1 MTKYEERKAQREAQK
16 AAEAELLANNDS
28 YIDFTLDIEEEKE
41 SITKLDN
48 IITRVNQIAPVVTN
62 TGEKYTVQCYPV
74 SEYLFGLVGA
84 RLLALVNVTG
94 SMFTNERQREL
105 TAITGVDYITWTKAS
120 NALGK
125 PMYFSKGT
133 VSTPVPAD
141 IQELIKAMTIIAI
154 TLGIPTRQIAGIN
167 EVTINKYFLNQE
179 IKATEKEAE
188 FYKSQAI
195 LTDNNRLVVKD

>member
-16 AAEAELLANNDS
+16 AAEAELLANSDS

>member
-1 MTKYEERKAQREAQK
+1 MTKYEERKAQREARK
-16 AAEAELLANNDS
+16 AAEAGLLTNSDS

-48 IITRVNQIAPVVTN
+48 IINRVNQIAPVVTN
-62 TGEKYTVQCYPV
+62 TGERYTIQCYPV

-133 VSTPVPAD
+133 VSTPVPAN
-141 IQELIKAMTIIAI
+141 IPELMKAMTIIAI
-154 TLGIPTRQIAGIN
+154 TLGISTRQIAGIN

-195 LTDNNRLVVKD
+195 LTDNNRLVIKD

>member
-16 AAEAELLANNDS
+16 AAEAGLLTNSDS

-62 TGEKYTVQCYPV
+62 TGERYTVQCYPV

-188 FYKSQAI
+188 FHKSQAI
-195 LTDNNRLVVKD
+195 LTDNNRLVVTD

>member
-16 AAEAELLANNDS
+16 AAEAELLANSDS
-28 YIDFTLDIEEEKE
+28 YIDFALDIEEEKE

-62 TGEKYTVQCYPV
+62 TGERYTVQCYPV

-133 VSTPVPAD
+133 VSTFLSFD
-141 IQELIKAMTIIAI
+141 LQELIKAMTVIAI

-179 IKATEKEAE
+179 IKATEKEVE
-188 FYKSQAI
+188 FHKSQAI
-195 LTDNNRLVVKD
+195 LTDNDRLVVKD

>member
-16 AAEAELLANNDS
+16 AAEAELLVNSDS
-28 YIDFTLDIEEEKE
+28 YIDFALDIEEEKE

-62 TGEKYTVQCYPV
+62 TGERYTVQCYPV

-120 NALGK
+120 NVLGK

-133 VSTPVPAD
+133 VSTPVHAD
-141 IQELIKAMTIIAI
+141 IQELIKAMTVIAI

-195 LTDNNRLVVKD
+195 LTDNDRLVVKD

>member
-16 AAEAELLANNDS
+16 AAEAELLANSDS

-62 TGEKYTVQCYPV
+62 TGEKYTIQCYPV

-105 TAITGVDYITWTKAS
+105 TAITGIDYITWTKAS

-125 PMYFSKGT
+125 PMYFSKGA

-188 FYKSQAI
+188 FNKSQAI

>member
-16 AAEAELLANNDS
+16 AAEAELLANSDS
-28 YIDFTLDIEEEKE
+28 YIDFALDIEEEKE

-62 TGEKYTVQCYPV
+62 TGERYTVQCYPV

-133 VSTPVPAD
+133 VSTPVSAD

-195 LTDNNRLVVKD
+195 LTDNDRLVVKD

>member
-16 AAEAELLANNDS
+16 AAEAELLANSDS

-62 TGEKYTVQCYPV
+62 TGERYTVQCYPV

-133 VSTPVPAD
+133 VSTPVHAD
-141 IQELIKAMTIIAI
+141 IQELIKAMTVIAI

-195 LTDNNRLVVKD
+195 LTDNDRLVVKD

>member
-16 AAEAELLANNDS
+16 AAEAELLANSDS

-141 IQELIKAMTIIAI
+141 IQELIKTMTIIAI

>member
-16 AAEAELLANNDS
+16 AAEAELLANSDS

-105 TAITGVDYITWTKAS
+105 TAITKVDYITWTKAS